1 VPSNPRL
8 SRRTAVGGV
17 AAAAVALVTG
27 CTSSDDSKPS
37 ATRTPSPSHSP
48 GTDPDVK
55 IAAAVLERE
64 RALLDRV
71 AATARKHP
79 RLAPELASA
88 RAAHRAHVALL
99 TKAVPND
106 TPVRTPAPGAARRVP
121 SRPGPALSAL
131 AAAETRLGDAGA
143 RSSLAARSGP
153 FARVLASMAAAASQQ
168 SAHLTAAA
176 AERA

>member
-1 VPSNPRL
+1 M
-8 SRRTAVGGV
+8 
-17 AAAAVALVTG
+17 AAAALVAG
-27 CTSSDDSKPS
+27 CTSSDDSNPS
-37 ATRTPSPSHSP
+37 TTRTPAPRHSP

-55 IAAAVLERE
+55 IAATVLERE
-64 RALLDRV
+64 RALLERV

-106 TPVRTPAPGAARRVP
+106 TPVRKPAPGSAHRVP
-121 SRPGPALSAL
+121 GRPGPALSAL
-131 AAAETRLGDAGA
+131 AAAETRLSGIGA

-153 FARVLASMAAAASQQ
+153 FARVLASMAAAAAQQ
-168 SAHLTAAA
+168 SARLSAAA

>member
-1 VPSNPRL
+1 V

-17 AAAAVALVTG
+17 AAAAVALVAG

-37 ATRTPSPSHSP
+37 ATRTPPPRHSP
-48 GTDPDVK
+48 GTDPDVR
-55 IAAAVLERE
+55 IAATVLERE
-64 RALLDRV
+64 RVLLERV

-79 RLAPELASA
+79 RLAPQLATA

-106 TPVRTPAPGAARRVP
+106 TPVKSPGPGATPRVP
-121 SRPGPALSAL
+121 NKPVPALSAL
-131 AAAETRLGDAGA
+131 AAAEKRLSDVGA

-153 FARVLASMAAAASQQ
+153 FARLLASMAAAASQQ
-168 SAHLTAAA
+168 SVLLSAAA